1 MIVLTPQSQ
10 HCPGITDR
18 VGTGVLRVR
27 IGLQVKETQMEKA
40 EDRSVEELGIDF
52 ERGLTLEEARKRIS
66 EYGYNEVP
74 EKRVSKTIG
83 FIKKF
88 WGITPWML
96 EITILLEGVLGKYF
110 EMYVIMGLLVFNAI
124 LGFFQEER
132 ANSALELLKEKLKIN
147 ARVKRDGNWTL
158 IPARELVPGDII
170 RLRAG
175 DFIPADVKVA
185 DGNVEVDQ
193 SSLTGESQMIEKKAN
208 EVLYGGSIVRRG
220 EVTAIVTS
228 TGTKTYFGR
237 TVELVQ
243 VAKPKL
249 HMEEVTSRVVKWL
262 VVIVSSL
269 LSVALVFTA
278 LKGMSLIGVLPL
290 AVVLMVS
297 AIPVALPTMFTI
309 SMALGSLELMKKGIL
324 ITRLSAIEDAA
335 TMNIV
340 CADKTGTMTMN
351 KLSVEEEMAVDKF
364 SEKDVILY
372 GGLASHE
379 ANQDP
384 IDLAFL
390 SAAKDSRLSL
400 EDYSQ
405 KKFIPF
411 DPSTRRTEATLEKG
425 GQQFL
430 VTKGAVNTIV
440 PLCKNRKDELSRMAE
455 RMEHLSLKGYRALA
469 VAEGITRD
477 KMVLV
482 GIAFLYDKP
491 RSDSRQLIRELRDL
505 GVKVKMLTGDAL
517 PIAKEVA
524 KELNLGEAITRI
536 SDLKVNTEDKS
547 KLVEESDGFAEI
559 YPEDKFLI
567 VKSLQKGRHIVGMTG
582 DGVND
587 APALR
592 QAEVG
597 IAVSSATDVAK
608 KAASAVLTTE
618 GLEGIV
624 DLVKMGRR
632 TYQRIIT
639 WILNKIMKTFQI
651 AVFVVLAF
659 LLTGEYII
667 STLHMILL
675 LFLTDF
681 VTLSISTDNVRYSGK
696 PDSWNI
702 TGLVKV
708 ALLLG
713 ILTIAELMLLL
724 HMGFSYFGLL
734 KDINQLHTFTFELLI
749 YVALFDLLITR
760 ERKHFWNSKPSRFL
774 LLTTAADLV
783 LVFFIAT
790 FGLPGIAPI
799 TPAAALTVA
808 GLSFIIAFLINDP
821 IKVLLIRKFWPR
833 L

>member
-1 MIVLTPQSQ
+1 MGQGRSLTES
-10 HCPGITDR
+10 
-18 VGTGVLRVR
+18 GTGVVKGM
-27 IGLQVKETQMEKA
+27 IGKQITGDPMEKA
-40 EDRSVEELGIDF
+40 GDSPVKDVSIELEKGLNSEEVQ
-52 ERGLTLEEARKRIS
+52 KRLK

-74 EKRVSKTIG
+74 EKRVTPIRRVV
-83 FIKKF
+83 KKF
-88 WGITPWML
+88 WGLTPWML
-96 EITILLEGVLGKYF
+96 EITIGLEWALGKYF
-110 EMYVIMGLLVFNAI
+110 EMYVVMGLLVFNAV

-132 ANSALELLKEKLKIN
+132 ANSALQLLKEKLKIN
-147 ARVKRDGNWTL
+147 ARVKRNGKWTV
-158 IPARELVPGDII
+158 IPAREIVPGDVI
-170 RLRAG
+170 RLRGG
-175 DFIPADVKVA
+175 DFIPADVKMA
-185 DGNVEVDQ
+185 EGSAEVDQ
-193 SSLTGESQMIEKKAN
+193 SSLTGESQMVEKKAN
-208 EVLYGGSIVRRG
+208 EILYSGSILRRG
-220 EVTAIVTS
+220 EITGVVAS

-262 VVIVSSL
+262 VIIVSSC
-269 LSVALVFTA
+269 LSVALAFTA
-278 LKGMSLIGVLPL
+278 LKGLDLIGVLPL

-309 SMALGSLELMKKGIL
+309 SMALGSLDLMKKGIL

-340 CADKTGTMTMN
+340 CADKTGTITMN
-351 KLSVEEEMAVDKF
+351 KLSVEEEMAFDSYTRK
-364 SEKDVILY
+364 EVILY
-372 GGLASHE
+372 GVLASQE
-379 ANQDP
+379 ADQDP
-384 IDLAFL
+384 IDVAFL
-390 SAAKDSRLSL
+390 MEAKDSRLSL
-400 EDYSQ
+400 EGYEQ
-405 KKFIPF
+405 KRFVPF
-411 DPSTRRTEATLEKG
+411 DPSTRRTEATVEKD

-430 VTKGAVNTIV
+430 VLKGAINTIT
-440 PLCKNRKDELSRMAE
+440 PLCKTPEDELARIRGKVESRAA
-455 RMEHLSLKGYRALA
+455 KGYRAIA
-469 VAEGITRD
+469 VAKGSGQGSMEI
-477 KMVLV
+477 V

-491 RSDSRQLIRELRDL
+491 RSDSPNLIQELRDL
-505 GVKVKMLTGDAL
+505 GLKVKMLTGDAL

-524 KELNLGEAITRI
+524 RELDLGKNITRMA
-536 SDLKVNTEDKS
+536 DLKSKTGDEIS

-559 YPEDKFLI
+559 YPEDKYFI
-567 VKSLQKGRHIVGMTG
+567 VQGLQKGKHVVGMTG

-639 WILNKIMKTFQI
+639 WVLNKIIKTFQI
-651 AVFVVLAF
+651 TVFVVLAF

-667 STLHMILL
+667 SSLHMILL

-681 VTLSISTDNVRYSGK
+681 VTLSISTDNVRYSEK

-702 TGLVKV
+702 TGLVNV

-713 ILTIAELMLLL
+713 ILVIVELMVLL
-724 HMGFSYFGLL
+724 HVGYSFFGFSSNLR
-734 KDINQLHTFTFELLI
+734 QLHTFTFELLI
-749 YVALFDLLITR
+749 YVELLDLLILR
-760 ERKHFWNSKPSRFL
+760 ERRHFWNSKASKFL
-774 LLTTAADLV
+774 FFAIAGDLMV
-783 LVFFIAT
+783 VFFIAIL
-790 FGLPGIAPI
+790 GLPGVVPI
-799 TPAAALTVA
+799 TPIAALTVA
-808 GLSFIIAFLINDP
+808 GLSFIVAFVINDP